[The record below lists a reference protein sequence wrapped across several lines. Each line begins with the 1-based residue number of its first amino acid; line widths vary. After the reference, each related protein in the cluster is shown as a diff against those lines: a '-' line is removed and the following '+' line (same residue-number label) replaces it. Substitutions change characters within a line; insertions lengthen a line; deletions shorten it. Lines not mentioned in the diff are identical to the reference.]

1 MAPRFDITRVRL
13 RNYKSIESCDV
24 ELGPLTLLVGP
35 NGSGKS
41 NFLDALQFVADALN
55 TNLENAFRER
65 GGFGSVSRFGDRE
78 FEIEITVGSGDAS
91 WDYGLGLSPLRDGGY
106 RVASESWHFPD
117 GEGVRLESDLHSRL
131 WLPNADG
138 DASDLLL
145 KALSGFRSVSPIPE
159 QMRDISRPDLGDRL
173 LRDASNA
180 PNVIARLTADDPA
193 TKRLIEE
200 YLTLVVDGMVGVES
214 RQISSWRALLFKQE
228 TEDGQAREFDA
239 LSMSD
244 GTLHAL
250 GVLIALFD
258 GTETVGIEEPES
270 GLHPAAAAVLMDA
283 LRDGAHRRQ
292 VLVTTH
298 SPDLLDVPG
307 LDASEVLAV
316 RSVRGRTVIG
326 RLNAAGSYAL
336 KESLY
341 TPGALIRTKLSP
353 AGERRMSL
361 PTVVPVVEGHSET
374 TAVRVLLNR
383 IGWELGWP
391 HRVAQPFRV
400 PRTALAD
407 PAKLSDAVA
416 VASRNVPG
424 TPTTRSSDAG
434 RRSN

>member
-41 NFLDALQFVADALN
+41 NFLDALQFVADALT

-106 RVASESWHFPD
+106 RVASETWHFPD
-117 GEGVRLESDLHSRL
+117 GEGVRLDSDLHSRL
-131 WLPNADG
+131 WLPNADR

-145 KALSGFRSVSPIPE
+145 EALSGFRSVSPIPE

-193 TKRLIEE
+193 TKQLIEE

-214 RQISSWRALLFKQE
+214 RQISSWRALFFKQE

-250 GVLIALFD
+250 GVLIALFE

-326 RLNAAGSYAL
+326 RLNEAGSYAL

-341 TPGALIRTKLSP
+341 SPGALLRTNYL
-353 AGERRMSL
+353 
-361 PTVVPVVEGHSET
+361 
-374 TAVRVLLNR
+374 
-383 IGWELGWP
+383 
-391 HRVAQPFRV
+391 QPE
-400 PRTALAD
+400 
-407 PAKLSDAVA
+407 SDE
-416 VASRNVPG
+416 
-424 TPTTRSSDAG
+424 
-434 RRSN
+434 